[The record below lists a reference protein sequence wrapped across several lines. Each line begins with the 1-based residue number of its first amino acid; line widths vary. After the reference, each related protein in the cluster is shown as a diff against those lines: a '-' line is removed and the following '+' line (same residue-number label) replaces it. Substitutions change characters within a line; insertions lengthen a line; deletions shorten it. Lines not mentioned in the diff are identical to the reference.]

1 MEVKTNMYVTTV
13 LNKNLSEV
21 LSEKLKKIGWRENQ
35 TIEFIESNDMLII
48 KKKRER
54 NITDLKGL
62 GKEIWKKVN
71 VEEYVNQE
79 RNSWK

>member
-79 RNSWK
+79 RNSWR